1 MGHRGKLLQNR
12 ELGVMNPEVIAKQWY
27 FAICTNTGCLGKKNN
42 VTIQTLLPSRRR
54 TPCWSGSQVVWFL
67 GVPTSPSLLWAEV
80 LAERC
85 NPGREGQ
92 SQEPGTNLC
101 NSWAVS
107 ASPARRGEQS
117 SSPGQHQVLNA
128 VINEASRRGFND
140 SWHSSWMHKSFLQD
154 VNTRCIWATW
164 LSLREP
170 LQPRVAQGHHSQDL
184 QLQKR
189 WLTLEQKSFQWKTGQ
204 VSVVPYRKAW
214 LPICHQIF
222 LSNLVPKLDF
232 LLLYFSVVMREK

>member
-1 MGHRGKLLQNR
+1 MENSPSSYFPSSLCDGTPRKALTEQRTWCYESRGNSQAMVFCHLYKHRVFRK
-12 ELGVMNPEVIAKQWY
+12 
-27 FAICTNTGCLGKKNN
+27 KKNN
-42 VTIQTLLPSRRR
+42 VTIQPLLPSRRR

-67 GVPTSPSLLWAEV
+67 GIPTSPSLLWAEV

-117 SSPGQHQVLNA
+117 SSPGQHQLLNA

-140 SWHSSWMHKSFLQD
+140 S
-154 VNTRCIWATW
+154 
-164 LSLREP
+164 
-170 LQPRVAQGHHSQDL
+170 
-184 QLQKR
+184 
-189 WLTLEQKSFQWKTGQ
+189 
-204 VSVVPYRKAW
+204 
-214 LPICHQIF
+214 
-222 LSNLVPKLDF
+222 
-232 LLLYFSVVMREK
+232 